1 MIIQTVHK
9 TQFIDAFKSWDTY
22 ANNFS
27 YEGLELLYNYFDDMD
42 AQEPIGLDVVAICCE
57 FCEMSLDE
65 VLSNYDVTDETL
77 NTDNETE
84 LLELATDYLE
94 ENTFLVGLTSDNTF
108 VFQQF

>member
-27 YEGLELLYNYFDDMD
+27 YEGLELLYDYFDGIT
-42 AQEPIGLDVVAICCE
+42 QEPIELDVVAICCD

-84 LLELATDYLE
+84 LLELATDYLG
-94 ENTFLVGLTSDNTF
+94 ENTFLIGLTSDNTF

>member
-1 MIIQTVHK
+1 MIYQTLNKH
-9 TQFIDAFKSWDTY
+9 QFIDAFKSWDTY

-27 YEGLELLYNYFDDMD
+27 YEGLDLLYDWIIERDENI
-42 AQEPIGLDVVAICCE
+42 ELDVVAFCCG

-84 LLELATDYLE
+84 LLALATDYLE
-94 ENTFLVGLTSDNTF
+94 ENTLLVGLTSNNTF
-108 VFQQF
+108 IFQQF